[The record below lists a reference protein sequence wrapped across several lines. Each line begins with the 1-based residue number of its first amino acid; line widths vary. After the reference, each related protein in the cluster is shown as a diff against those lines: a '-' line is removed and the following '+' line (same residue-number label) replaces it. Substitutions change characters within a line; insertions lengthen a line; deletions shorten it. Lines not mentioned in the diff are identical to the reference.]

1 MVEINFLCIHSKLRQ
16 HRLAPV
22 LIREITRRVNQND
35 IWQVILVEEV
45 TILYRGE
52 MSFSICLL
60 IYLGSL
66 YCWCYSSNPIR
77 ILPILSSFIESKEI
91 N

>member
-35 IWQVILVEEV
+35 IWQV
-45 TILYRGE
+45 
-52 MSFSICLL
+52 
-60 IYLGSL
+60 
-66 YCWCYSSNPIR
+66 SNI
-77 ILPILSSFIESKEI
+77 FII
-91 N
+91 